1 MTVPPR
7 KPTLSAEQRRV
18 LEMLNRS
25 PRSGCTQS
33 LLTAHGFSLVVLVG
47 LVRDGLA
54 HAQIETVS
62 APGRKVETVRVKI
75 TAAGRR
81 AIEG

>member
-1 MTVPPR
+1 
-7 KPTLSAEQRRV
+7 
-18 LEMLNRS
+18 
-25 PRSGCTQS
+25 
-33 LLTAHGFSLVVLVG
+33 LTAHGFSLVVLVG